1 MICALSPASD
11 NYQETLSTLV
21 RRPTLINF
29 QRYADQAK
37 QIKLNA
43 TVNENET
50 DKLIRDLKAENLRLL
65 SLIDQNGVSPNN
77 MELQRVKELEALL
90 FMNKQKLLESEEDFQ
105 KQLLAAKARG
115 VRDSIDCSIA
125 WLENLNE
132 DPHLNGKVKYSL
144 FKGIPP
150 N

>member
-1 MICALSPASD
+1 M
-11 NYQETLSTLV
+11 
-21 RRPTLINF
+21 
-29 QRYADQAK
+29 
-37 QIKLNA
+37 
-43 TVNENET
+43 NENET